1 MTFRPGSR
9 DPAPNEVEEI
19 EADRWREG
27 DRPFVRWWMALR
39 TNASLVAGII
49 LLGLFAAVGVYSL
62 VHWGKGLEELPGN
75 LTLGEEIPPAGP
87 SWAHPFGIMHLTGV
101 DLFSA
106 LVQATPIDLALV
118 GGILA
123 ISLWVGVFVGGYAG
137 LAGGLLDWVITF
149 VSDLLVVV
157 PPFFLVLVIFLGIQR
172 GVPPAWA
179 LPVFAAIFAAVLWPY
194 YARPVRARARQ
205 VAQETYVEAARASG
219 APRSRLLWR
228 HVLPNSLY
236 PAMAQL
242 PVDVYNIFFVLT
254 VFTFLGCFGSGAGGY
269 FVTLTPLPRSLYPE
283 WGSLLANGACFGWSP
298 LSGSDFWWMY
308 AFPAATIVLFGVAV
322 ALTAD
327 GVERHLRVGQPR

>member
-1 MTFRPGSR
+1 MTASGGTAETPGLDTES
-9 DPAPNEVEEI
+9 I

-27 DRPFVRWWMALR
+27 DRPFVRLWRAIRPNSSLIVGLLLLASFAVVGFWALR
-39 TNASLVAGII
+39 
-49 LLGLFAAVGVYSL
+49 
-62 VHWGKGLEELPGN
+62 HWGDGIQVLPGDPTIAN
-75 LTLGEEIPPAGP
+75 EIPPPGP
-87 SWAHPFGIMHLTGV
+87 SWAHPFGVMHSTGV
-101 DLFSA
+101 DVLSA

-118 GGILA
+118 GGILLVA
-123 ISLWVGVFVGGYAG
+123 LLVGVLLGGFAG
-137 LAGGLLDWVITF
+137 LSGGAIDGVITF

-172 GVPPAWA
+172 GIPPAWA

-205 VAQETYVEAARASG
+205 VATETYVEAARASG

-228 HVLPNSLY
+228 HILPNSLY

-254 VFTFLGCFGSGAGGY
+254 VFTFLGCFGGGASGY
-269 FVTLTPLPRSLYPE
+269 FVTLTPLPRTLYPE

-298 LSGSDFWWMY
+298 LAGSDFWWMY
-308 AFPAATIVLFGVAV
+308 AFPAATIVVFGAAV

-327 GVERHLRVGQPR
+327 GVERYLRVGQSS